1 MHTSLEGAA
10 LHAFHKAKT
19 MVIDGADQFD
29 PYREGSNRMDTSRG
43 GAPRRHLF
51 DTSVGTIEADA
62 PMAST
67 EVWS

>member
-29 PYREGSNRMDTSRG
+29 PYREGSNRMDMLGTSARSL
-43 GAPRRHLF
+43 AAAVRLA
-51 DTSVGTIEADA
+51 DTS
-62 PMAST
+62 ST
-67 EVWS
+67 LP